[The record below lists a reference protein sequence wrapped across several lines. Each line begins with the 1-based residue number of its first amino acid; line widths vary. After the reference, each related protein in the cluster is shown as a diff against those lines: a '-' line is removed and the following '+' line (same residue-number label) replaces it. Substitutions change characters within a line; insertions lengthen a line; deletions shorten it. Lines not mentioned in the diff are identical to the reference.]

1 MRIEHYKLL
10 GTRQDPKSQA
20 PLSLEA
26 HSAAA
31 ADRPEISISVSG
43 VEYCARKQKEN
54 ERTCSRGWKT
64 CPGPEPGCPTEQLR
78 PERGLEEVKGL
89 TGRAL
94 QEEAK
99 SPEGGTLREGRR
111 GRCGWHGG
119 AGPARVGGGCGRAP
133 TLLLASARVDSSGFP
148 GQETQARAR
157 HSLCRKDSA
166 LPRCLGAAWTPRTQD
181 AERVGVAVA
190 GVPQV
195 TGEAE
200 LLSMYL
206 LASCTS
212 SLGRCQFQSVAHF
225 LIGLFTVVFFF
236 FLFFPS
242 FYLEAGE
249 WALEATFRRSQ
260 GPLSEGRG
268 LAVTGSLQSFAQIL
282 T

>member
-94 QEEAK
+94 QEEAE

-111 GRCGWHGG
+111 GRCGRHGG

-166 LPRCLGAAWTPRTQD
+166 LPCCLGAARTPRTD
-181 AERVGVAVA
+181 AEDA
-190 GVPQV
+190 GRGAGGRGCGRRSPGDRGGQAPFHVPASQV
-195 TGEAE
+195 
-200 LLSMYL
+200 
-206 LASCTS
+206 
-212 SLGRCQFQSVAHF
+212 H
-225 LIGLFTVVFFF
+225 VFFGKMSIPVCCPF
-236 FLFFPS
+236 FNWTVHSCLFS
-242 FYLEAGE
+242 F
-249 WALEATFRRSQ
+249 FSKF
-260 GPLSEGRG
+260 LS
-268 LAVTGSLQSFAQIL
+268 
-282 T
+282 